1 VFTVVVFV
9 LKMEMTKYI
18 ENLNLPPLKLTHRMK
33 NLVVLTACAV
43 ITLSNGCKQP
53 EKKTDSATADTTTSN
68 TSAKENKSRKS
79 KPMDD
84 AATITA
90 RPQVPILCYHQIRD
104 WSAGDSKQARDY
116 IVPIE
121 AFKSHLKILA
131 DSGYHTVLPDQL
143 YDYLATGE
151 PLPSKPVMLTF
162 DDTDDD
168 QFNIAAPEMKKY
180 GFKGVFFIMTVS
192 LNRPKYMTREQ
203 IKQLS
208 DDGHVIES
216 HTWDHHKFTGYK
228 AEQDWLTQIEKPK
241 KQIEEITGKP
251 AVHFAYPYGLWNK
264 EGIPELK
271 KRGVKAAYILS
282 TKRDP
287 EEPLYT
293 IRRIIASGY
302 WSANTL
308 YKSMIASFDDK

>member
-1 VFTVVVFV
+1 MAATCVAI
-9 LKMEMTKYI
+9 LS
-18 ENLNLPPLKLTHRMK
+18 
-33 NLVVLTACAV
+33 AV
-43 ITLSNGCKQP
+43 SCKQQ
-53 EKKTDSATADTTTSN
+53 EKKTSENPVDTTAT
-68 TSAKENKSRKS
+68 TQKQRKNARPQPVS
-79 KPMDD
+79 D
-84 AATITA
+84 AATILA

-104 WSAGDSKQARDY
+104 WAASDSKMARDY
-116 IVPIE
+116 IVPVE
-121 AFKSHLKILA
+121 AFKSHLKLLA

-203 IKQLS
+203 VKQLS
-208 DDGHVIES
+208 DEGHVVES

-228 AEQDWLTQIEKPK
+228 VEQDWLTQIDKPK
-241 KQIEEITGKP
+241 KQIEEITGKQ
-251 AVHFAYPYGLWNK
+251 AVYFAYPYGLWNK

-287 EEPLYT
+287 DAPLYT
-293 IRRIIASGY
+293 IRRIIASGF

-308 YKSMIASFDDK
+308 YKSMIASFNHN